1 MENCKCYGC
10 TTMRHPCVNDNDRKS
25 MIIDFNK
32 VKVLNVD
39 GIDMKDYPKFC
50 DAYIAEALIDGVE
63 ASDEELDVINENYSF
78 LEEAIC
84 NHIN

>member
-1 MENCKCYGC
+1 MN
-10 TTMRHPCVNDNDRKS
+10 
-25 MIIDFNK
+25 IDFDK

-50 DAYIAEALIDGVE
+50 DAYIDEALIDGVR
-63 ASDEELDVINENYSF
+63 ASDEELDIINENYSF

>member
-1 MENCKCYGC
+1 MN
-10 TTMRHPCVNDNDRKS
+10 
-25 MIIDFNK
+25 IDFDK
-32 VKVLNVD
+32 VNVLNVD

-50 DAYIAEALIDGVE
+50 DAYIDEALIDGVE

>member
-1 MENCKCYGC
+1 MN
-10 TTMRHPCVNDNDRKS
+10 
-25 MIIDFNK
+25 IDFNK
-32 VKVLNVD
+32 VEVLNVD

-50 DAYIAEALIDGVE
+50 DAYIDEALIDGVR
-63 ASDEELDVINENYSF
+63 ASDEELDIINENYSF

>member
-1 MENCKCYGC
+1 MN
-10 TTMRHPCVNDNDRKS
+10 
-25 MIIDFNK
+25 IDFSK

-39 GIDMKDYPKFC
+39 GIDMQDYPKFC
-50 DAYIAEALIDGVE
+50 DAYIDEALIDGVR